1 MKKLNQLGIMLLI
14 LWIANILSANYINIL
29 PPTIIGMFI
38 LFILLKFKI
47 LKLSSVEDISN
58 TLLEYLPFMFLPIGV
73 GIINVLDVL
82 KNDFVTIIITV
93 CLTMILVMITT
104 GKTIQFMINMK
115 KRKEE

>member
-1 MKKLNQLGIMLLI
+1 MKKLNQLGIMLFI

-38 LFILLKFKI
+38 LFILLKLKI

-82 KNDFVTIIITV
+82 KNDFVPMFVLAIIT
-93 CLTMILVMITT
+93 LPLAAWL
-104 GKTIQFMINMK
+104 FRN
-115 KRKEE
+115 RLS

>member
-1 MKKLNQLGIMLLI
+1 MKKLKQLGIILFI
-14 LWIANILSANYINIL
+14 LWIANIISANYIEVL

-38 LFILLKFKI
+38 LFILLKLKI
-47 LKLSSVEDISN
+47 LKLSHVDEISN

-82 KNDFVTIIITV
+82 KNDLIPILITV
-93 CLTMILVMITT
+93 FLTLVLVMITT

-115 KRKEE
+115 KRKGE